1 MSIKVLKRSECR
13 RWRKLNSI
21 VYVTIDKKSG
31 TTHRVFK
38 KKMNKKELKK
48 EIVLILNEIRST
60 HNVGAIFRTA
70 DACGISKIYFI
81 GTTPT
86 PIDRF
91 GRDRKDVAKT
101 ALGAEKTIPWEYFEN
116 IDQLL
121 TKLKKDNFTIVAIEQ
136 SKNSVDYKNVRLEN
150 NSAIILGNEV
160 EGVSEKVLN
169 ECDIIA
175 EIPMLGKK
183 ESLNV
188 SVATG
193 VVLFRILGI

>member
-1 MSIKVLKRSECR
+1 M
-13 RWRKLNSI
+13 
-21 VYVTIDKKSG
+21 
-31 TTHRVFK
+31 
-38 KKMNKKELKK
+38 KKEN
-48 EIVLILNEIRST
+48 VLILNDIRST
-60 HNVGAIFRTA
+60 HNVGSIFRTA
-70 DACGISKIYFI
+70 DACGISKIYLV

-91 GRDRKDVAKT
+91 GRERKDVAKT

-116 IDQLL
+116 INILL
-121 TKLKKDNFTIVAIEQ
+121 TKLKKEKFTIIAIEQ
-136 SKNSVDYKNVRLEN
+136 SEKAVDYKSVELKN
-150 NSAIILGNEV
+150 NSAIILGSEV
-160 EGVSEKVLN
+160 DGVPEDVLK

-193 VVLFRILGI
+193 VVLFRILRI